1 MRRRSDDS
9 NKLLYDPNQRMQQRL
24 GTFSMDE
31 NSDEEIND
39 EEVKS
44 DVEGFS
50 ESNKS
55 YENIQNSSFDNN
67 DVDTSNNEEKN
78 NQSLVKKAAK
88 NVTQQL
94 GNQVKKVVS
103 NVASKVALKIGAF
116 IAANPWVLLIIGGVA
131 ALFLLI
137 IIFASLTNSN
147 TGNSGTLNGEYGI
160 ASSSCNTS
168 SDEANLITFIFS
180 FEGETTSCDNDN
192 GYLAVSIND
201 GAITAGHGVTNAAIS
216 SAGNFIEENN
226 FQEYFNRNN
235 SGVYYMNIG
244 DCIPKDV
251 VDKISVY
258 VIENDYASTIDSV
271 SEKYGVTLT
280 QFQKDAITSFN
291 YNLGTGY
298 TEDII
303 KAYADGG
310 YSGLWDEMSKYFK
323 GYDDNGNL
331 VEYDGLKKR
340 RKAEFALFVTGDY
353 TDQGLFY
360 GRDLNNYENYDSEGV
375 IAREAVC
382 SGASESGLEVTPD
395 GYIARLTRPLRS
407 NGYFYDQSSSQQLAY
422 TDYEGECS
430 WYAGHRAKEILATMG
445 IDKQWNSMP
454 NGNAYCSV
462 AEVNNGTFRKS
473 TNVNEPK
480 VGALISWTGGDYGHV
495 AVVEQVN
502 SDGSIVISEASISN
516 GIVPDR
522 ATLHKWYD
530 SMGGTRLARK
540 YNCESNGKGCFKT
553 TTISKDRINGYV
565 GAFGCYIYLID

>member
-1 MRRRSDDS
+1 MRRRSDS
-9 NKLLYDPNQRMQQRL
+9 NNKLLYDPNQRMQQRL

-31 NSDEEIND
+31 NSEEEIDD

-44 DVEGFS
+44 DVEDLS
-50 ESNKS
+50 ENNEN
-55 YENIQNSSFDNN
+55 YENNSNRSSGNN
-67 DVDTSNNEEKN
+67 DVDTSNNDKNN

-94 GNQVKKVVS
+94 GNQIKNVVS

-116 IAANPWVLLIIGGVA
+116 IAANPWVLLIIGGAA

-137 IIFASLTNSN
+137 IIFASLTDNN
-147 TGNSGTLNGEYGI
+147 TGNLSGQYGI

-168 SDEANLITFIFS
+168 SDEANLITFIVN
-180 FEGETTSCDNDN
+180 FEGATESCDGGN
-192 GYLAVSIND
+192 GYTAVNIGD
-201 GAITAGHGVTNAAIS
+201 GAITAGSGITNAALGM
-216 SAGNFIEENN
+216 ATEFIEQNN
-226 FQEYFNRNN
+226 FQQYFRRNN
-235 SGVYYMNIG
+235 SGVYYMSIG
-244 DCIPKDV
+244 DCIPKSV
-251 VDKISVY
+251 MDKITIY
-258 VIENDYASTIDSV
+258 VIESKYASTIDDISA
-271 SEKYGVTLT
+271 KYNITLT
-280 QFQKDAITSFN
+280 QYQKDAITSFN
-291 YNLGTGY
+291 YNLGPGY
-298 TEDII
+298 TEDLI

-310 YSGLWDEMSKYFK
+310 YEGLWNEMSKYVNANM
-323 GYDDNGNL
+323 NGQIQAL
-331 VEYDGLKKR
+331 DGLKKR

-360 GRDLNNYENYDSEGV
+360 SRDLSNYNDYDSEGV
-375 IAREAVC
+375 MSREAVC
-382 SGASESGLEVTPD
+382 SGASEDGLEVTPD

-473 TNVNEPK
+473 TNVNEPR
-480 VGALISWTGGDYGHV
+480 VGALISWTGGEYGHV

-522 ATLHKWYD
+522 ATLHNWYD

-540 YNCESNGKGCFKT
+540 YNCEGNGKGCFKT

>member
-1 MRRRSDDS
+1 MRRRSDS
-9 NKLLYDPNQRMQQRL
+9 NNKLLYDPNQRMQQRL

-31 NSDEEIND
+31 NSEEEIDD

-44 DVEGFS
+44 DVEDLS
-50 ESNKS
+50 ENNEN
-55 YENIQNSSFDNN
+55 YENNPNSSSGNN
-67 DVDTSNNEEKN
+67 DVDTSNNDEN
-78 NQSLVKKAAK
+78 SNQGLVKNATKIG
-88 NVTQQL
+88 TQQL
-94 GNQVKKVVS
+94 GNVAKQ
-103 NVASKVALKIGAF
+103 VASKIALKIGAF
-116 IAANPWVLLIIGGVA
+116 IAANPWVLLIIGGAA

-137 IIFASLTNSN
+137 IIFASLTDED
-147 TGNSGTLNGEYGI
+147 SGTFSGEYGN
-160 ASSSCNTS
+160 ASSSCDTS
-168 SDEANLITFIFS
+168 SDEANLVTFIFS
-180 FEGETTSCDNDN
+180 FEGETTSCDNGN

-201 GAITAGHGVTNAAIS
+201 GAITAGHGVTNAAIG
-216 SAGNFIEENN
+216 AATNFIEENN

-235 SGVYYMNIG
+235 NGVYYMNIG
-244 DCIPKDV
+244 DCISKDV

-258 VIENDYASTIDSV
+258 VIESNYASTIDDIST
-271 SEKYGVTLT
+271 KYNITLA
-280 QFQKDAITSFN
+280 QYQKDAITSFN
-291 YNLGTGY
+291 YNLGPGY
-298 TEDII
+298 TENLI

-310 YSGLWDEMSKYFK
+310 YEGLWNEMSKYFK

-360 GRDLNNYENYDSEGV
+360 SRDLSNYNDYDSEGV
-375 IAREAVC
+375 MSREAVC
-382 SGASESGLEVTPD
+382 SGASEDGLEVTPD

-473 TNVNEPK
+473 TNVNEPR
-480 VGALISWTGGDYGHV
+480 VGALISWTGGEYGHV
-495 AVVEQVN
+495 AVVERVN

-522 ATLHKWYD
+522 DTLHNWYD

-540 YNCESNGKGCFKT
+540 YNCEGNGKGCFKT
-553 TTISKDRINGYV
+553 TTLSKDRINGYV